1 MAQLI
6 SVYGGDEIEALVT
19 DNEMYSDMFGSISD
33 AENREMWDRY
43 RFCKVGPIGQLEAYL
58 RKIPV
63 INVR

>member
-1 MAQLI
+1 
-6 SVYGGDEIEALVT
+6 
-19 DNEMYSDMFGSISD
+19 MYSDMFGSISD
-33 AENREMWDRY
+33 AKNREMWDRY